1 MNRYETMCIIKPDLS
16 NERKEDLFKEIAN
29 IIVKNNGK
37 VIKQQVWSDVRS
49 LAFSIKKYQ
58 EGIYY
63 LLQFDINPLDIL
75 KLRQGWKLNEDIL
88 RFQIL
93 KIDVK

>member
-1 MNRYETMCIIKPDLS
+1 MNRYETMFILKPDLS
-16 NERKEDLFKEIAN
+16 NEKREGVFKEITGVAT
-29 IIVKNNGK
+29 KNNGK
-37 VIKQQVWSDVRS
+37 VINQQVWSDKRK

-63 LLQFDINPLDIL
+63 LMEFDISPPDIL
-75 KLRQGWKLNEDIL
+75 KLKQAWNLNEDIL

-93 KIDVK
+93 KIAVK